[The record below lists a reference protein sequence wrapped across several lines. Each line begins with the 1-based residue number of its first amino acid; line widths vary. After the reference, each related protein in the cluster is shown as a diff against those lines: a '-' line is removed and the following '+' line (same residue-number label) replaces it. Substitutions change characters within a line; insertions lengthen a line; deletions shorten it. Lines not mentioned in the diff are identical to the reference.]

1 MTDATA
7 AGQQGITGAVTGGQ
21 QRIDTATQRSQDL
34 LQPYIG
40 AGSQSLSTLMGG
52 LAPGGDLNKQFTAA
66 DMQAYDPGYAFRMS
80 QATKA
85 LAGSAAARGGALG
98 GGALTALSS
107 LNQNL
112 ASGEFANAEQR
123 FRAQQTDRFNRLN
136 SLVNLGATSAN
147 QAAGY
152 GMTGADE
159 AARLGLTGATAGADL
174 GYRGAMG
181 AGGFTTEATREQAQ
195 NALNT
200 YGKIGDLM
208 TGGAR
213 RRPRAPWARRMR
225 GPVRSAASPARQ
237 PSGRLLPGS
246 DHDEGLHAESSAWW
260 WGLRGEPENGAR
272 LHAVEALMAIDPS
285 ISLAVRPPVIA
296 PLQIQTPLERF
307 AKILSLRNLMTQGQL
322 GQLGLQ
328 THQLELRKLQ
338 QEMEGQDRIN
348 KILAARSAAAAPL
361 QTAPAVPLLRLQHHR
376 SPRPTHLLRPTRRSQ
391 AQRPVGR

>member
-1 MTDATA
+1 MPAAVAIPAAISLGSSLLGGVLGSRASSKAAKIQSEAAKAAAGDLKTQLNLYNPQIGAAGTAAAQGVTDATT

-21 QRIDTATQRSQDL
+21 GRIDAGTARAMEL

-40 AGSQSLSTLMGG
+40 AGGQSLSTLMGG
-52 LAPGGDLNKQFTAA
+52 LAPGGDLSQKFTA
-66 DMQAYDPGYAFRMS
+66 DMMQQYDPGYAFRMA
-80 QATKA
+80 QANKA
-85 LAGSAAARGGALG
+85 LAGSAAYRGGALG

-181 AGGFTTEATREQAQ
+181 AGGFTTGAVSEQAR

-200 YGKIGDLM
+200 YGKVGDLM
-208 TGGAR
+208 TGGA
-213 RRPRAPWARRMR
+213 AAQAS
-225 GPVRSAASPARQ
+225 GVVGSANAWTGALGGVANAANQ
-237 PSGRLLPGS
+237 VGGYYQDKDLL
-246 DHDEGLHAESSAWW
+246 
-260 WGLRGEPENGAR
+260 
-272 LHAVEALMAIDPS
+272 
-285 ISLAVRPPVIA
+285 
-296 PLQIQTPLERF
+296 
-307 AKILSLRNLMTQGQL
+307 KILMRN
-322 GQLGLQ
+322 
-328 THQLELRKLQ
+328 
-338 QEMEGQDRIN
+338 
-348 KILAARSAAAAPL
+348 
-361 QTAPAVPLLRLQHHR
+361 PAVQE
-376 SPRPTHLLRPTRRSQ
+376 
-391 AQRPVGR
+391 A

>member
-1 MTDATA
+1 MPAAIAIPAAISLGSSVLGGVLGSRAANKAAKIQSEAAKAAAGDLKTQLNLYNPQIGAAGTAAAQGVTDATA

-40 AGSQSLSTLMGG
+40 AGGQSLSTLMGG

-208 TGGAR
+208 TGGA
-213 RRPRAPWARRMR
+213 AAQAA
-225 GPVRSAASPARQ
+225 GTVGSAN
-237 PSGRLLPGS
+237 
-246 DHDEGLHAESSAWW
+246 AWT
-260 WGLRGEPENGAR
+260 GA
-272 LHAVEALMAIDPS
+272 
-285 ISLAVRPPVIA
+285 
-296 PLQIQTPLERF
+296 
-307 AKILSLRNLMTQGQL
+307 L
-322 GQLGLQ
+322 GGVAGAANQVG
-328 THQLELRKLQ
+328 
-338 QEMEGQDRIN
+338 GYYQDRTMMKDFMLN
-348 KILAARSAAAAPL
+348 
-361 QTAPAVPLLRLQHHR
+361 PALGGGGYVVN
-376 SPRPTHLLRPTRRSQ
+376 PRT
-391 AQRPVGR
+391 GRGYTQ